1 MCKDVNKVI
10 LPGVVYSLSQSV
22 CKTKVSNSTQE
33 NSPKIQ
39 VFKLKKEFLTLGAI
53 LVHTH
58 EKIVTLIDLN
68 MESTMRFC
76 PPNITIHDIWI
87 NNGVST
93 CFLETVNSS
102 IVSLFILI
110 FGIGQLIFY
119 WRFATR
125 ISDHL
130 PRNCLYNLQVLSHVR
145 WVELCFFLW
154 NLSMYNFKTFST
166 Y

>member
-1 MCKDVNKVI
+1 
-10 LPGVVYSLSQSV
+10 
-22 CKTKVSNSTQE
+22 
-33 NSPKIQ
+33 
-39 VFKLKKEFLTLGAI
+39 
-53 LVHTH
+53 
-58 EKIVTLIDLN
+58 
-68 MESTMRFC
+68 MRFC

-145 WVELCFFLW
+145 WVELCFILW
-154 NLSMYNFKTFST
+154 NLSRYNFKTFLENYWFTILLLFFQLANSP
-166 Y
+166 YIRLFCYLCIGFRFDI